1 MENTQKRKFGLL
13 TTVAMIVG
21 IVIGSGIFFKTDNI
35 LNAVGGSVALGVL
48 AFVVGGIGIVFG
60 GLTIAVLARRDE
72 NVGGLITYC
81 EMTWGKTMGYLA
93 GWFQTTVYY
102 PPLVAVIAWVSA
114 MYSSMLFGWTDPNV
128 VFGFAI
134 ETIDLGFVQFSL
146 PQWPFPFTVGVWVIA
161 LSMMVVFFLLNAF
174 QTKLAGKFQ
183 SAAMIIKV
191 SALIVLGFS
200 GIVFGNPASA
210 IEFADYG
217 LIGGGFF
224 LALVPIAYAYDG
236 WQVAPSVAHEIK
248 NPKRNLP
255 LALTFAPLLIM
266 AIYVAYFVGI
276 NAVLGPTRVL
286 ELGDE
291 AVSVFAQQIFGP
303 VGFNVVLT
311 AVVISV
317 LGTLNGLIL
326 GYIRLPYALG
336 LRNELPLSSKFA
348 SVDAKTDIPMFSAM
362 FTFVMSL
369 FWLLMHFATTVG
381 VIVFGWTIFS
391 GVSVDEL
398 SIVLIYIFMVVIYV
412 GVMKDFLVKKIG
424 NWVQGFVFP
433 LLAVIGAALAIYGG
447 FLSPM
452 VATYLII
459 CLIVIIGGL
468 FVRPKS
474 N

>member
-1 MENTQKRKFGLL
+1 
-13 TTVAMIVG
+13 
-21 IVIGSGIFFKTDNI
+21 
-35 LNAVGGSVALGVL
+35 
-48 AFVVGGIGIVFG
+48 
-60 GLTIAVLARRDE
+60 
-72 NVGGLITYC
+72 
-81 EMTWGKTMGYLA
+81 MT
-93 GWFQTTVYY
+93 FN
-102 PPLVAVIAWVSA
+102 
-114 MYSSMLFGWTDPNV
+114 F
-128 VFGFAI
+128 
-134 ETIDLGFVQFSL
+134 L
-146 PQWPFPFTVGVWVIA
+146 PEWPFPFTVGVWVIA
-161 LSMMVVFFLLNAF
+161 LTMMILFFLLNAF

-183 SAAMIIKV
+183 SAAMLIKV
-191 SALIVLGFS
+191 SALIILGFS

-210 IEFADYG
+210 VEFADYG

-276 NAVLGPTRVL
+276 NAVLGPSQVL

-303 VGFNVVLT
+303 IGFNVVLT

-348 SVDAKTDIPMFSAM
+348 SVDVKTDIPMFSAM
-362 FTFVMSL
+362 FTFLMSL
-369 FWLLMHFATTVG
+369 FWLFLHFATTVG
-381 VIVFGWTIFS
+381 VIVFGWKLFA

-398 SIVLIYIFMVVIYV
+398 SIVLIYIFMVIIYI

-424 NWVQGFVFP
+424 NWVQGFLFP

-459 CLIVIIGGL
+459 CLIVIVGGL

-474 N
+474 E

>member
-35 LNAVGGSVALGVL
+35 LSAVGGSVSLGVL
-48 AFVVGGIGIVFG
+48 AFIVGGVGIVFG

-81 EMTWGKTMGYLA
+81 EMTWGKTLGYLA
-93 GWFQTTVYY
+93 GWFQTTLYY

-114 MYSSMLFGWTDPNV
+114 MYGSMLFGWTDSKV
-128 VFGFAI
+128 V
-134 ETIDLGFVQFSL
+134 LGMTFDFL
-146 PQWPFPFTVGVWVIA
+146 PEWPFPFTVGVWVIS
-161 LSMMVVFFLLNAF
+161 LSVMILFFIFNAF

-183 SAAMIIKV
+183 SFAMIIKV
-191 SALIVLGFS
+191 SALIVLGFT
-200 GIVFGNPASA
+200 GIVFGDPVTVVQSA
-210 IEFADYG
+210 DWG
-217 LIGGGFF
+217 MIGGGFF

-266 AIYVAYFVGI
+266 AIYIAYFVGI
-276 NAVLGPTRVL
+276 NAVLGPSQVL
-286 ELGDE
+286 ELGDG
-291 AVSVFAQQIFGP
+291 AVSVFAQKFFGT
-303 VGFNVVLT
+303 VGYRIVLT

-348 SVDAKTDIPMFSAM
+348 SVDSKTDIPMFSAL

-369 FWLLMHFATTVG
+369 FWLALHFATTVG
-381 VIVFGWTIFS
+381 VIVYGWKLFS
-391 GVSVDEL
+391 GISVDEL
-398 SIVLIYIFMVVIYV
+398 SIVLIYIFMVLIYL
-412 GVMKDFLVKKIG
+412 GVMKDFLVKKVG
-424 NWVQGFVFP
+424 NWIQGFIYP
-433 LLAVIGAALAIYGG
+433 LLAVIGALTAIYGG

-459 CLIVIIGGL
+459 CLLVIVGGL
-468 FVRPKS
+468 FIRPKNS
-474 N
+474 

>member
-35 LNAVGGSVALGVL
+35 LKAVGGSVALGVL
-48 AFVVGGIGIVFG
+48 AFVVGGVGIVFG

-114 MYSSMLFGWTDPNV
+114 MYGSMLFGWTDPKV
-128 VFGFAI
+128 VFGMTFN
-134 ETIDLGFVQFSL
+134 FL
-146 PQWPFPFTVGVWVIA
+146 PEWPFPFTVGVWVIA
-161 LSMMVVFFLLNAF
+161 LTMMILFFLLNAF

-183 SAAMIIKV
+183 SAAMLIKV
-191 SALIVLGFS
+191 SALIILGFS

-210 IEFADYG
+210 VEFADYG

-276 NAVLGPTRVL
+276 NAVLGPTQVL

-303 VGFNVVLT
+303 IGFNVVLT

-348 SVDAKTDIPMFSAM
+348 SVDVKTDIPMFSAM
-362 FTFVMSL
+362 FTFLMSL
-369 FWLLMHFATTVG
+369 FWLFLHFATTVG
-381 VIVFGWTIFS
+381 VIVFGWKLFA

-398 SIVLIYIFMVVIYV
+398 SIVLIYIFMVIIYI

-424 NWVQGFVFP
+424 NWVQGFLFP

-459 CLIVIIGGL
+459 CLIVIVGGL

-474 N
+474 E

>member
-48 AFVVGGIGIVFG
+48 AFIVGGAGIVFG

-81 EMTWGKTMGYLA
+81 EMTWGKTLGYLA
-93 GWFQTTVYY
+93 GWFQTTLYY

-114 MYSSMLFGWTDPNV
+114 LYASILFGWTSSDV
-128 VFGFAI
+128 V
-134 ETIDLGFVQFSL
+134 LGMKISGL
-146 PQWPFPFTVGVWVIA
+146 PAWEFPFTVGVWVIA
-161 LSMMVVFFLLNAF
+161 LSVMVIFFVFNAF

-191 SALIVLGFS
+191 SALIVLGFT
-200 GIVFGNPASA
+200 GIVFGSPASV
-210 IEFADYG
+210 IHFADWTFV
-217 LIGGGFF
+217 GGGFF

-266 AIYVAYFVGI
+266 AIYVAYFVGL
-276 NAVLGPTRVL
+276 NAVLGPDQIL
-286 ELGDE
+286 EMGDG
-291 AVSVFAQQIFGP
+291 AVSVFAQQIFGS
-303 VGFNVVLT
+303 VGYNVVLT

-336 LRNELPLSSKFA
+336 LRNELPLSAKFS
-348 SVDAKTDIPMFSAM
+348 SVDQKTDIPMFSAL

-369 FWLLMHFATTVG
+369 FWLGMHFATTVG
-381 VIVFGWTIFS
+381 ANFYHWSIFK
-391 GVSVDEL
+391 GVNVDEL
-398 SIVLIYIFMVVIYV
+398 SIVLIYIFMVAIYL

-433 LLAVIGAALAIYGG
+433 LLAVIGALTAIYGG

-452 VATYLII
+452 VATYLIV
-459 CLIVIIGGL
+459 CLIVIVGGL
-468 FVRPKS
+468 FVRPKTS
-474 N
+474 

>member
-60 GLTIAVLARRDE
+60 GLTIAVLAKKDE

-114 MYSSMLFGWTDPNV
+114 LYSSLLFGWTDSNV
-128 VFGFAI
+128 VLGM
-134 ETIDLGFVQFSL
+134 TINGL
-146 PQWPFPFTVGVWVIA
+146 PAWDFPFTVGVWVIA
-161 LSMMVVFFLLNAF
+161 LIVMVAFFVLNAF

-191 SALIVLGFS
+191 SALIVLGFT
-200 GIVFGNPASA
+200 GIVFGNPTSVV
-210 IEFADYG
+210 EFADWG
-217 LIGGGFF
+217 MVGGGFF

-255 LALTFAPLLIM
+255 LALTFAPLMIM
-266 AIYVAYFVGI
+266 AIYVAYFVGL
-276 NAVLGPTRVL
+276 NAVLGPEQIL
-286 ELGDE
+286 ELGDG

-303 VGFNVVLT
+303 VGYNVVLT

-336 LRNELPLSSKFA
+336 LRNELPLSARFA
-348 SVDAKTDIPMFSAM
+348 SVDPKTDIPMFSAL
-362 FTFVMSL
+362 FTFMMSL
-369 FWLLMHFATTVG
+369 LWLVLHFATTVG
-381 VIVFGWTIFS
+381 VIVYGWKMFA
-391 GVSVDEL
+391 GVNVDEL
-398 SIVLIYIFMVVIYV
+398 SIVLIYIFMVAIYL
-412 GVMKDFLVKKIG
+412 GVMKDFLAKKGG
-424 NWVQGFVFP
+424 NWVQHFLFP
-433 LLAVIGAALAIYGG
+433 LLAVIGALTAIYGG

-459 CLIVIIGGL
+459 CLVVIVGGL
-468 FVRPKS
+468 FVRPKQA
-474 N
+474 

>member
-35 LNAVGGSVALGVL
+35 LSAVNGSVSLGVL
-48 AFVVGGIGIVFG
+48 AFIFGGAGIVFG
-60 GLTIAVLARRDE
+60 GLTIAVLAKRDE

-81 EMTWGKTMGYLA
+81 EMTWGKTLGYLA
-93 GWFQTTVYY
+93 GWFQTTLYY

-114 MYSSMLFGWTDPNV
+114 MYTSMLFGWTDSNV
-128 VFGFAI
+128 I
-134 ETIDLGFVQFSL
+134 LGFKFESL
-146 PQWPFPFTVGVWVIA
+146 PVWPFPFTVGVWVITLVA
-161 LSMMVVFFLLNAF
+161 MVFFFVFNAF

-183 SAAMIIKV
+183 SASMITKV
-191 SALIVLGFS
+191 TALIVLGVT
-200 GIVFGNPASA
+200 GIAFGDPVSTVK
-210 IEFADYG
+210 FADLG
-217 LIGGGFF
+217 LLGGGFF

-255 LALTFAPLLIM
+255 LALTFAPLMIM
-266 AIYVAYFVGI
+266 AIYIAYFIGI
-276 NAVLGPTRVL
+276 NAVLGPQTVL
-286 ELGDE
+286 ELGDG
-291 AVSVFAQQIFGP
+291 AVSVFAQQFFGP
-303 VGFNVVLT
+303 IGYKIVLT

-336 LRNELPLSSKFA
+336 LRNDLPLSVKFS
-348 SVDAKTDIPMFSAM
+348 SVDPQTDIPMFSAL
-362 FTFVMSL
+362 FTFLMSFL
-369 FWLLMHFATTVG
+369 WLVLHFATTVG
-381 VIVFGWTIFS
+381 VIVFGWKIFA

-398 SIVLIYIFMVVIYV
+398 SIVLIYIFMVTIYLGVI
-412 GVMKDFLVKKIG
+412 KDFLVKKIG
-424 NWVQGFVFP
+424 SWVQNFVFP
-433 LLAVIGAALAIYGG
+433 FLAVIGALTAIYGG

-459 CLIVIIGGL
+459 CLVVIFAGL
-468 FVRPKS
+468 LVRPKQA
-474 N
+474 

>member
-48 AFVVGGIGIVFG
+48 AFIVGGAGIVFG

-81 EMTWGKTMGYLA
+81 EMTWGKTLGYLA
-93 GWFQTTVYY
+93 GWFQTTLYY

-114 MYSSMLFGWTDPNV
+114 MYTSILFGWTSSDV
-128 VFGFAI
+128 IFGFTV
-134 ETIDLGFVQFSL
+134 ESL
-146 PQWPFPFTVGVWVIA
+146 PEWPFPFTVGVWVIS
-161 LSMMVVFFLLNAF
+161 LTMMVLFFVFNAF

-210 IEFADYG
+210 IEFADWG
-217 LIGGGFF
+217 LVGSGFF

-266 AIYVAYFVGI
+266 AIYVAYFIGI
-276 NAVLGPTRVL
+276 NAVLGPTQVL
-286 ELGDE
+286 TLGDD
-291 AVSVFAQQIFGP
+291 AVSVFATQIFGP

-336 LRNELPLSSKFA
+336 LRNELPLSAQFS
-348 SVDAKTDIPMFSAM
+348 SVDEKTDIPMFSAL

-369 FWLLMHFATTVG
+369 FWLLMHFLTTVG
-381 VIVFGWTIFS
+381 VIVFGWKIFA

-398 SIVLIYIFMVVIYV
+398 SIVLIYIFMVAIYL
-412 GVMKDFLVKKIG
+412 GVMKDFLVKKMG
-424 NWVQGFVFP
+424 NWVQGFLFP
-433 LLAVIGAALAIYGG
+433 LLAVIGASTAIYGG

-459 CLIVIIGGL
+459 CLIVIVGGL

-474 N
+474 K